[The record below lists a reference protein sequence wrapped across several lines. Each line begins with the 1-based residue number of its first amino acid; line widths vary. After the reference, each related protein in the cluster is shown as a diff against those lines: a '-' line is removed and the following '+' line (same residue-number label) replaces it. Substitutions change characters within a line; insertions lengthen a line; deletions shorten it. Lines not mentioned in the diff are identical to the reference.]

1 MNLTS
6 IKTIHS
12 RSNKEIGDVIETEWE
27 ITGKK
32 VIAEPRP
39 ADGRQAA
46 QSQLASPASVAP
58 GGKHHRFPSRCGEPP
73 EHPKGRCKDLEE
85 AGRQFL
91 AVIRCEPI
99 PEQAGGFYAALKAAR
114 R

>member
-39 ADGRQAA
+39 ADGRQ
-46 QSQLASPASVAP
+46 PP
-58 GGKHHRFPSRCGEPP
+58 RFGIYEYEVKAIHATMPV
-73 EHPKGRCKDLEE
+73 K
-85 AGRQFL
+85 AGRAKPTNQPS
-91 AVIRCEPI
+91 V
-99 PEQAGGFYAALKAAR
+99 GGTR
-114 R
+114 REASSVPLTVRRTS